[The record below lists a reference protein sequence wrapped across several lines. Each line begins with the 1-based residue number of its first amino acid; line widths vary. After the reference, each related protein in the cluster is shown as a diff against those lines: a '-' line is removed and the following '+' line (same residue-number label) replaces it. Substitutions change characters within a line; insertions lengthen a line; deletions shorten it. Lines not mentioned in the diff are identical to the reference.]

1 MNEVGAAVGGSG
13 EAARTQTHSRAR
25 RLSWHGGAN
34 NPNDSGGSGMLETL
48 GEVLPA
54 SARRFGDKTA
64 LVFDGRRFSF
74 HELNQLSNRLANS
87 LREIGVEAGDRVTLC
102 AQNSW
107 EWVVSYYAIHKLGA
121 VANPINAMLT
131 PEEVGFVVGDCGAKV
146 LLASREKGERLLG
159 LRGGGAGGAGG
170 NGGSGSLREI
180 VLFGDDAPPA
190 GARAFEDLLAAGD
203 PDMQVAP
210 VPADSLSTICYTS
223 GTTGHPK
230 GAMHSHRN
238 VLVNTAMTAVM
249 HVRTPQDT
257 VVTALPCPH
266 VYGNVVM
273 NASLLYGM
281 NLVLLPAFDPAEV
294 MAAIEEH
301 RATLFE
307 GVPTMFM
314 YMLAHP
320 EFDRFDLSSLTRCTV
335 GGQTMPAAKMEEF
348 ERRAGCPL
356 IELWG
361 MTEVAGPG
369 TTTPLYGENRHGS
382 IGIQLPHVECRIAD
396 IEDAS
401 KTLPADE
408 VGELMVRGPI
418 VMQGYYGNEAATRET
433 IEPDGWLHSG
443 DLARQDEDGYIW
455 IVDRRKDLILTA
467 GFNVYPAELERV
479 IAMHPAVALVAVGPQ
494 PDEMKGEIAKAYVV
508 LKPGAT
514 ADEESIVAHCR
525 EHLAAY
531 KVPRA
536 IQFVDDVPKTSTGK
550 IMRRELKTLDA

>member
-1 MNEVGAAVGGSG
+1 MRCCPRRPGGTATRPRSSSG
-13 EAARTQTHSRAR
+13 GR
-25 RLSWHGGAN
+25 RLSFN
-34 NPNDSGGSGMLETL
+34 
-48 GEVLPA
+48 
-54 SARRFGDKTA
+54 
-64 LVFDGRRFSF
+64 
-74 HELNQLSNRLANS
+74 ELNELSNRLANS
-87 LREIGVEAGDRVTLC
+87 LRGIGVEAGDRVTLY
-102 AQNSW
+102 ALNSW
-107 EWVVSYYAIHKLGA
+107 EWIVSYYAIHKLGA
-121 VANPINAMLT
+121 VANPINVMLT

-146 LLASREKGERLLG
+146 LIASREKGEPLLG
-159 LRGGGAGGAGG
+159 LTGSGATGEGGAG
-170 NGGSGSLREI
+170 GSLREI
-180 VLFGDDAPPA
+180 VLFGDGPPPA
-190 GARAFEDLLAAGD
+190 GAKAFDDLVATGS

-210 VPADSLSTICYTS
+210 VPTDSLSTICYTS

-238 VLVNTAMTAVM
+238 VIVNTAMTAVM
-249 HVRTPQDT
+249 HMRTREDT

-281 NLVLLPAFDPAEV
+281 TLVLLPSFDPAEV

-361 MTEVAGPG
+361 MTEIAGPG

-382 IGIQLPHVECRIAD
+382 IGIELPHVECRIAD
-396 IEDAS
+396 IEDAA
-401 KTLPADE
+401 KTLPAGE
-408 VGELMVRGPI
+408 VGELMVRGPV
-418 VMQGYYGNEAATRET
+418 VMQGYYGNEQATRET

-443 DLARQDEDGYIW
+443 DLAREDEDGYFW
-455 IVDRRKDLILTA
+455 IVDRRKDMILTA

-479 IAMHPAVALVAVGPQ
+479 IAMHPAVALVSGRPAAGRDEGRDREGLRGAEAGGDGGRRGHRRPLPRAPRRLQGAARDTVRRRRAENEHRQDHAPRAEDPRRLSPPPTPR
-494 PDEMKGEIAKAYVV
+494 PDR
-508 LKPGAT
+508 LDP
-514 ADEESIVAHCR
+514 VAR
-525 EHLAAY
+525 
-531 KVPRA
+531 VPRKRGA
-536 IQFVDDVPKTSTGK
+536 AGRPPECYAPNACQ
-550 IMRRELKTLDA
+550 